1 MFADICD
8 TEKGTFSVEWV
19 RGLKP
24 DLLITLAAGYTY
36 ARRGIRNALF

>member
-1 MFADICD
+1 MFTDIGD
-8 TEKGTFSVEWV
+8 TEKGTFRVERV
-19 RGLKP
+19 PGLKQ